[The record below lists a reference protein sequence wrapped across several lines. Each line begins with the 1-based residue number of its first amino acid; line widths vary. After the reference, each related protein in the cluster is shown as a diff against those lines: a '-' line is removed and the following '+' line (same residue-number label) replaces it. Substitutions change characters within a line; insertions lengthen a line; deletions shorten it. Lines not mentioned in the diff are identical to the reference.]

1 MHQNEKFANL
11 PIFLASKYSAIVY
24 QLTSNPSEYKLIKTK
39 IDLLESITRICLS
52 MYEKPKAFTSCST
65 KILERI
71 DERIQIVADF
81 IMEFKE
87 CEQQRNDIAAE
98 TKILKLMADAS
109 VKANALLLDK
119 TGRKL
124 LNDAFEFVRTSESAT
139 KKVQNEFSRLTSEAY
154 RYKNAS
160 RQMSLSM
167 GYQRGNW
174 TICSVGHTYYAVDYG
189 ITMHQHKCPE
199 CELQLRN
206 VNRNSSKKCIIM

>member
-1 MHQNEKFANL
+1 
-11 PIFLASKYSAIVY
+11 
-24 QLTSNPSEYKLIKTK
+24 
-39 IDLLESITRICLS
+39 

-65 KILERI
+65 EIHDRI

-98 TKILKLMADAS
+98 TTILKLMADAF
-109 VKANALLLDK
+109 VKANALPLDK

-124 LNDAFEFVRTSESAT
+124 LSDAFRFACTSGSGT
-139 KKVQNEFSRLTSEAY
+139 KKVQIEFSRLTSEAY
-154 RYKNAS
+154 KYKYAS

-174 TICSVGHTYYAVDYG
+174 VFCSAGHTYYAVDYG
-189 ITMHQHKCPE
+189 VTMHQHKCPE
-199 CELQLRN
+199 CESKLRKE
-206 VNRNSSKKCIIM
+206 NRNSNKKCIIM